1 MQPDI
6 ADIRSGAV
14 DAGKTAHR
22 PVVLY
27 VRRGDRRRAERLNFR
42 VLRISTI
49 SNFGPPNE
57 ILGTHKLILVIEIRS
72 LGASRL
78 CLG

>member
-1 MQPDI
+1 
-6 ADIRSGAV
+6 
-14 DAGKTAHR
+14 
-22 PVVLY
+22 
-27 VRRGDRRRAERLNFR
+27 